1 MTGVTQVNSAIG
13 GGFDSFNSTQK
24 FMYGKTPLTFSSD
37 NLDALYNGWA
47 NQNVQTGLRIS
58 FSSANYTILGGQ
70 AARDVL
76 TNTYGW
82 IITDGGGV

>member
-1 MTGVTQVNSAIG
+1 
-13 GGFDSFNSTQK
+13 
-24 FMYGKTPLTFSSD
+24 MYGKTPLTYSSA
-37 NLDALYNGWA
+37 NLDALYHGWA
-47 NQNVQTGLRIS
+47 NQNDQTGLRIS

>member
-1 MTGVTQVNSAIG
+1 MTGVTTN
-13 GGFDSFNSTQK
+13 FDQLQSSWYLE
-24 FMYGKTPLTFSSD
+24 FMEGKTPLTFSSA

-58 FSSANYTILGGQ
+58 FGSANYTILGGQ
-70 AARDVL
+70 AARDIL

-82 IITDGGGV
+82 IISDGGGV